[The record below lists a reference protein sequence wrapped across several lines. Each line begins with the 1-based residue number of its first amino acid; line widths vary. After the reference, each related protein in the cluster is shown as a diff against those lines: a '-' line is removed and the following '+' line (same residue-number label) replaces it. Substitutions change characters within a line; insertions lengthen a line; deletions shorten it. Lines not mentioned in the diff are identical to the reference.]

1 MLDITTGFAHT
12 VQSWAFLGPGEL
24 SVWRASADGKPR
36 RPSHYEVH
44 HARRGGWAKCT
55 PVCKQQID
63 GLICHLVWRKT
74 SFIFW
79 GGGGIHFSNPNEP
92 INLCPSPGAFPA
104 SERGEEGAEEEK
116 RSASLFSLIFLS
128 PTSYLLSPLI
138 SFPLTLIHALPSKA
152 SFCLFAFSEFVSS
165 FLPSFLQHHPR
176 RVPVM
181 HL

>member
-1 MLDITTGFAHT
+1 M
-12 VQSWAFLGPGEL
+12 VNLGDPAIMRSIMHAEGGGP
-24 SVWRASADGKPR
+24 SAPQFVNNKSMGSFVIWFGGKQ
-36 RPSHYEVH
+36 V
-44 HARRGGWAKCT
+44 
-55 PVCKQQID
+55 
-63 GLICHLVWRKT
+63 L
-74 SFIFW
+74 FF
-79 GGGGIHFSNPNEP
+79 GGGGVHFSNPNEP
-92 INLCPSPGAFPA
+92 INLCPSPGAFPT